1 MKNIGYIL
9 SAICLLLTAGCE
21 KDNVWGDG
29 DPKYEH
35 VYYVGFYKSI
45 LFSYY
50 VTYEIAADGSTQ
62 WREGSSTSNGTWAA
76 LEERNVVGIPFEFH
90 SERVRTYDVV
100 TKFWITTGDGLV
112 AGTDYDLSLG
122 DGATLT
128 SEGNGVYS
136 FVWPQAVKGVKK
148 VNVTRKSAA
157 TGTLKFYTL
166 DPGKQVNTNDLT
178 TLVNNKTSEYE
189 VDGLSHDLAFNAS
202 TFAITD
208 SKMRVSF
215 R

>member
-1 MKNIGYIL
+1 MKNICYIL
-9 SAICLLLTAGCE
+9 STVSLLLLASCE
-21 KDNVWGDG
+21 KDNLWTDG

-50 VTYEIAADGSTQ
+50 VTYEVAADGSTQ

-76 LEERNVVGIPFEFH
+76 LEEKNAVSIPFEFH
-90 SERVRTYDVV
+90 SERVRTYDVI
-100 TKFWITTGDGLV
+100 TRFWIAESGLT
-112 AGTDYDLSLG
+112 ATDYGLSLE

-136 FVWPQAVKGVKK
+136 FVWPQAIKGVKK
-148 VNVTRKSAA
+148 VKITRKSAA

-166 DPGKQVNTNDLT
+166 DPAKPVNTNDLT

-189 VDGLSHDLAFNAS
+189 VDGLSQDLAFNS
-202 TFAITD
+202 TTFAVTD
-208 SKMRVSF
+208 SKMRVNF
-215 R
+215 K